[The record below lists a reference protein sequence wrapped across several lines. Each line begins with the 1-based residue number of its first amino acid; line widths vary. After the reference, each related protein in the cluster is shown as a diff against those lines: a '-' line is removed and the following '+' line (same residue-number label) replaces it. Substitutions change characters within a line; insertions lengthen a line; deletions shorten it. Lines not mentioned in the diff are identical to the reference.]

1 MAPLTAQYRQV
12 QPPSGAHLALSC
24 SLAPHS
30 THLVTAHNNRLTV
43 YELTHA
49 DTRLKHLVTRHLQG
63 HVVSLD
69 RVSTLA
75 SKHDHA
81 HRLLVS
87 FRHAKVR
94 PLSTTP
100 AQSLTD
106 RLTHPR
112 PPPRR

>member
-30 THLVTAHNNRLTV
+30 T
-43 YELTHA
+43 
-49 DTRLKHLVTRHLQG
+49 HLVTRHLQG

-94 PLSTTP
+94 
-100 AQSLTD
+100 LT
-106 RLTHPR
+106 LTLPSVIMSHPD
-112 PPPRR
+112 